1 MVGKIE
7 VEKICNIYTPFI
19 GRSRIYPLPGRALF
33 ENGVLAT
40 LVLAANPNEIVD
52 LAFKLCRDPA
62 VQEFFFSL
70 DCHNQPWRQAEYH
83 SVLIVFH
90 VGKGSV
96 PIARLGVMEYGWD
109 ERQNAA
115 TIVPLRWD
123 DPFWAAKYGDL
134 LLRLERQC
142 GRRSG
147 MIRWQKPWERR
158 PVVLN

>member
-7 VEKICNIYTPFI
+7 VEITCNAYSLFI
-19 GRSRIYPLPGRALF
+19 DKARFYPLPGRALDK
-33 ENGVLAT
+33 NGQLSTLALAT
-40 LVLAANPNEIVD
+40 NPNEIVD
-52 LAFKLCRDPA
+52 LAFKLCRDTR

-90 VGKGSV
+90 VLKGAAT
-96 PIARLGVMEYGWD
+96 IARLGVMEYGWN
-109 ERQNAA
+109 ERRNEA
-115 TIVPLRWD
+115 TIAPLRWD
-123 DPFWAAKYGDL
+123 DPFWGAKYGDL

-142 GRRSG
+142 GRRRG